1 MSTQILAAGGAAGTS
16 TPVTVVAGTPVT
28 VGLFVSG
35 SPIIPSFD
43 PPMKVQIQNPDASY
57 TDTGVALDQSATT
70 ALLIA
75 PGVYRVAR
83 GDIGESVGVHSS

>member
-1 MSTQILAAGGAAGTS
+1 MSTQILAAGGAAANSS
-16 TPVTVVAGTPVT
+16 TVTVVAGTPVT
-28 VGLFVSG
+28 IGLFVSG
-35 SPIIPSFD
+35 SPIIPAFD
-43 PPMKVQIQNPDASY
+43 PPMKVQIENPDESY
-57 TDTGVALDQSATT
+57 TDTGVVLDQSSTA